1 MKMKWNK
8 ILVLALVFCIAQVS
22 YGQKSS
28 NESGKLVT
36 IKGKVI
42 NKENKPVSGAVLY
55 VDNLATSSVTK
66 NDGSYKIKVSPSA
79 QTIEVRSESFGI
91 EKMPINGQT
100 TINFTLSGTLA
111 DAVSPTDKK
120 DQPGIKSEPAKSGKT
135 RVHKPV
141 NYANIY
147 QMIRAEVPGVT
158 VSGSTVQIHQ
168 GHSFIGSSTP
178 LFVLNGA
185 IVNSIDN
192 INPLEVKSI
201 KVLTGTQA
209 SIYGLQGSNGVLSI
223 TLKNGSEREKE
234 Q

>member
-1 MKMKWNK
+1 MKWNK
-8 ILVLALVFCIAQVS
+8 ILVLALIFCIAQVS
-22 YGQKSS
+22 FGQKSS
-28 NESGKLVT
+28 DASGKT
-36 IKGKVI
+36 ITVKGKVL
-42 NKENKPVSGAVLY
+42 NRDNKPVSGAVLY

-66 NDGSYKIKVSPSA
+66 NDGSYKIKVSQAAS
-79 QTIEVRSESFGI
+79 ILEVRSELYGI
-91 EKMPINGQT
+91 EKTPISGQT
-100 TINFTLSGTLA
+100 TINFTLSGVLS
-111 DAVSPTDKK
+111 DAASPTEKK
-120 DQPGIKSEPAKSGKT
+120 DRPDIKPEPAKPGKS

-141 NYANIY
+141 NYANIF

-178 LFVLNGA
+178 LFVINGA

-192 INPLEVKSI
+192 VNPLEVKSI
-201 KVLTGTQA
+201 KVLTGTEA